1 MFKDVV
7 KITCVDGFEVVEV
20 KYHSG
25 FFLTSGSDQ
34 YCEQVRWSLPDQG
47 INTSHEWDGSR
58 LSVVPWGLE
67 LLVPLALSALSLPV
81 DGELKCWDRAV
92 FSRQLLGTRGYSSKD
107 VPSLF

>member
-47 INTSHEWDGSR
+47 VNTSHEWDGSR
-58 LSVVPWGLE
+58 LSVVPAGSGAPGPACPLCPQSSCGWGAEMLGQSC
-67 LLVPLALSALSLPV
+67 LLTAAP
-81 DGELKCWDRAV
+81 
-92 FSRQLLGTRGYSSKD
+92 GYSG
-107 VPSLF
+107 LFF